1 MDKIL
6 QIANIAES
14 AGFNNPQVGRVYSAE
29 GVSPTIDTMEGGNRQ
44 PKILEII

>member
-14 AGFNNPQVGRVYSAE
+14 AGFNNPQVGRVY
-29 GVSPTIDTMEGGNRQ
+29 GTDGISPTIDSAQGGNHQ